1 MRRNPD
7 RTRRL
12 VTVTRTPGHPRLTLR
27 GVAGLLVIV
36 PWLIGMWTIAK
47 GLLHLFG

>member
-12 VTVTRTPGHPRLTLR
+12 VSVTRTPGHPRLTLR

-36 PWLIGMWTIAK
+36 PWLIGIWTIAVWVWD
-47 GLLHLFG
+47 LFG